1 MYSKNTTEEGHM
13 TSWYKMKWISTWVRR
28 RFLWDL
34 QKSLIKQAINSSL
47 FEGIAFKS
55 LLYYYERREINT
67 EKYNLQYSN
76 NKEELL

>member
-1 MYSKNTTEEGHM
+1 MEHTSIYYHHEERNQ
-13 TSWYKMKWISTWVRR
+13 TCVLTY
-28 RFLWDL
+28 FLRGL
-34 QKSLIKQAINSSL
+34 HKSLIKQATNSFL